1 MHIVRYYYEK
11 KDDVEQRVE
20 LDLIDSKTIDVDAV
34 VLTPDLFPT
43 IEELLDKGE
52 WRPIGCTYQVASAAP
67 STQTISEEDW
77 REFLCL
83 LGGALKG
90 FKPSWSLWI

>member
-34 VLTPDLFPT
+34 VLTPDMFPT

-52 WRPIGCTYQVASAAP
+52 
-67 STQTISEEDW
+67 
-77 REFLCL
+77 
-83 LGGALKG
+83 
-90 FKPSWSLWI
+90 